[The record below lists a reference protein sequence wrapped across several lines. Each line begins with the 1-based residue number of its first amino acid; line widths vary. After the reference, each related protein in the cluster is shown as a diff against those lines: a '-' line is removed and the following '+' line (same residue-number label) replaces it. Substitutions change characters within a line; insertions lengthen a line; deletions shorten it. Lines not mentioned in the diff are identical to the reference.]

1 MSWQC
6 HGSYLYPI
14 SGLAVGRIGRKRMIV
29 GFALA
34 SVLRG
39 FAANFDQ
46 SIAFRMLQGI
56 IGAPLVVFIRRARP

>member
-1 MSWQC
+1 
-6 HGSYLYPI
+6 
-14 SGLAVGRIGRKRMIV
+14 MIV